1 MRLSLKFNLIL
12 ISVLVIG
19 AAITAY
25 FTHSILQ
32 ANARTEVADRAAI
45 MMESAISVRV
55 YTVSELRPLISP
67 HMQETFYP
75 QTVPA
80 YAATQTFNKLREK
93 HPEYTYKEAA
103 LNPTNPRDSATGW
116 ETDIIQQFRNFPD
129 QTEVVG
135 ERTTPTGDSMFIAR
149 PIQINNETCL
159 ACHGTPDKAPPA
171 MLKMYGDSNGFGW
184 KQGEIV
190 GAQIVTVPM
199 SVPIAH
205 ANSAFRTF
213 FGFLI
218 AVFVAIIV
226 ALNVTLHYAVVKP
239 ITEMARVADEIS
251 TGNMLSQEFEATGKD
266 EVSVLAKSFN
276 RMRRSLERAMKMLDG
291 NTTSSGTR

>member
-1 MRLSLKFNLIL
+1 M
-12 ISVLVIG
+12 V
-19 AAITAY
+19 
-25 FTHSILQ
+25 
-32 ANARTEVADRAAI
+32 
-45 MMESAISVRV
+45 
-55 YTVSELRPLISP
+55 
-67 HMQETFYP
+67 
-75 QTVPA
+75 
-80 YAATQTFNKLREK
+80 
-93 HPEYTYKEAA
+93 
-103 LNPTNPRDSATGW
+103 
-116 ETDIIQQFRNFPD
+116 
-129 QTEVVG
+129 
-135 ERTTPTGDSMFIAR
+135 
-149 PIQINNETCL
+149 
-159 ACHGTPDKAPPA
+159 
-171 MLKMYGDSNGFGW
+171 KMYGDSNGFGW
-184 KQGEIV
+184 MQGEIV
-190 GAQIVTVPM
+190 GAQIVSVPM